1 MYNNDMAQVAAV
13 VKIFPQD
20 AEKVEELRQRVESEL
35 RPSRIEIE
43 DIGFGVKALR
53 VTLILSD
60 EEGGDVEERVRRIP
74 GVSEV
79 SVESVDRL

>member
-1 MYNNDMAQVAAV
+1 MAQVAAV
-13 VKIFPQD
+13 VRIFPQD
-20 AEKVEELRQRVESEL
+20 AERVEELRQRVESEL

-53 VTLILSD
+53 ITLILSD
-60 EEGGDVEERVRRIP
+60 ETGGDVEERVRRIP

-79 SVESVDRL
+79 SVESVGRL